1 MRNLARIAWTTGKK
15 FANDDGWWIA
25 SHISLALLMSLF
37 PFLIFVAALAGFLGW
52 EDLGKAAT
60 RVVFA
65 EWPPVVARPIAEQVS
80 NVLKQR
86 HGGLLTLG
94 AVLACYFASSAIE
107 ALREGLNRAYGV
119 VEKRPWWLLR
129 LYSLGL
135 VLVSSLALLAL
146 ALLIVLG
153 PLILDAVE
161 RFAPRIASHQFLTF
175 ARIGI
180 AAPILAASLF
190 LAHLILPARR
200 LRLLDLVPGVALTF
214 ICSIAFG
221 EAFGEYLDH
230 ALHGYVSM
238 YSDLASV
245 MIALVYL
252 YWVALLFVI
261 GGELNA
267 TILRAH
273 EEASAVKRLID
284 ASRTS
289 GARNSSFAGT
299 ALLPPRSGDQHGHQ
313 CQHLAERGGRETDG
327 NARTH
332 VGTAVE
338 ISRD

>member
-1 MRNLARIAWTTGKK
+1 MAA
-15 FANDDGWWIA
+15 
-25 SHISLALLMSLF
+25 
-37 PFLIFVAALAGFLGW
+37 AAL
-52 EDLGKAAT
+52 
-60 RVVFA
+60 FA
-65 EWPPVVARPIAEQVS
+65 WV
-80 NVLKQR
+80 
-86 HGGLLTLG
+86 
-94 AVLACYFASSAIE
+94 
-107 ALREGLNRAYGV
+107 
-119 VEKRPWWLLR
+119 
-129 LYSLGL
+129 
-135 VLVSSLALLAL
+135 VLVSSLPLLVF

-153 PLILDAVE
+153 PLILEAVE
-161 RFAPRIASHQFLTF
+161 RFAPGIASHQFLTF

-214 ICSIAFG
+214 VCSIAFA

-230 ALHGYVSM
+230 NLHGYVSM

-252 YWVALLFVI
+252 YWVAVLFVI

-267 TILRAH
+267 TIVRVR

-289 GARNSSFAGT
+289 SARNSMFAGT
-299 ALLPPRSGDQHGHQ
+299 ALLPLRRRSGDQQGHQ
-313 CQHLAERGGRETDG
+313 CQHLAELGGREADG
-327 NARTH
+327 DARTH
-332 VGTAVE
+332 VGTAAQ